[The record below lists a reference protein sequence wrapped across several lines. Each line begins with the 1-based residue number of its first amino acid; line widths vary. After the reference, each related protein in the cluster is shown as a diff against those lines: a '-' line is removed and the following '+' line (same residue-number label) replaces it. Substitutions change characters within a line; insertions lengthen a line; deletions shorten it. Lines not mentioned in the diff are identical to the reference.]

1 MISFLKGIIIHKSP
15 TRLILDVNGVG
26 FDLNITL
33 NCAESL
39 GTKGETI
46 TILTYLHVRE
56 DSLQLFGFSSTEER
70 ETFLLLIST
79 SGIGP
84 KKALAILSGTQA
96 EDLRRYIMEENL
108 AALTTLPGVGRR
120 TAQRLILE
128 LKEKFVAAIRGEQIE
143 PLNVD
148 HVRMNVVDEA
158 VSALISLGYSR
169 NAAQAAIQT
178 VIAKET
184 DLTNIEELIKKALRK
199 I

>member
-148 HVRMNVVDEA
+148 YVRMNVVDEA